1 MTSRTLELRYCSTIL
16 LPEHLLPPQEVAEAP
31 TQALDTTAISQ
42 LAESQSEAAY
52 DGAHVVSDNALP
64 AQEAD

>member
-31 TQALDTTAISQ
+31 PQALDTTAISQ
-42 LAESQSEAAY
+42 LVDPQPEATY
-52 DGAHVVSDNALP
+52 DEAQVASDNALP
-64 AQEAD
+64 AQETD